1 MKGGIFIPYVP
12 VPKDLTTVKTKV
24 AFNLTKRQLICFGL
38 AAAVAVPTYFLTRG
52 ALGTTGAVM
61 TLVIAALP
69 FFFLA
74 MYEKDGQPAEKI
86 LRNYI
91 RSRFLTP
98 RVRPYKT
105 NNMYSAIM
113 NQIKLDKEV
122 KIMPKQNTN
131 TRPKQKKKHIISAN
145 KPLSARQK
153 KAIAAAIRKAQMQG
167 RRAASAQQTIPYKEM
182 YPDGIC
188 KVKDNYFT
196 KTIQF
201 FDINYQL
208 ARNEDKNEIFENYC
222 DFLNY
227 FDQSISVQFSFL
239 NQTVDMAEYEKAVHI
254 PEQADNFNDIR
265 IEYMGYAQKS
275 VVARKQR
282 YYKAQIYH
290 IRN

>member
-122 KIMPKQNTN
+122 KIIAEAEY
-131 TRPKQKKKHIISAN
+131 KH
-145 KPLSARQK
+145 K
-153 KAIAAAIRKAQMQG
+153 
-167 RRAASAQQTIPYKEM
+167 
-182 YPDGIC
+182 
-188 KVKDNYFT
+188 T
-196 KTIQF
+196 KT
-201 FDINYQL
+201 
-208 ARNEDKNEIFENYC
+208 EEKTK
-222 DFLNY
+222 DF
-227 FDQSISVQFSFL
+227 S
-239 NQTVDMAEYEKAVHI
+239 K
-254 PEQADNFNDIR
+254 
-265 IEYMGYAQKS
+265 
-275 VVARKQR
+275 
-282 YYKAQIYH
+282 
-290 IRN
+290 

>member
-122 KIMPKQNTN
+122 KIIAEAEY
-131 TRPKQKKKHIISAN
+131 KH
-145 KPLSARQK
+145 K
-153 KAIAAAIRKAQMQG
+153 
-167 RRAASAQQTIPYKEM
+167 
-182 YPDGIC
+182 
-188 KVKDNYFT
+188 T
-196 KTIQF
+196 KT
-201 FDINYQL
+201 
-208 ARNEDKNEIFENYC
+208 K
-222 DFLNY
+222 
-227 FDQSISVQFSFL
+227 
-239 NQTVDMAEYEKAVHI
+239 EKAHNI
-254 PEQADNFNDIR
+254 SE
-265 IEYMGYAQKS
+265 
-275 VVARKQR
+275 
-282 YYKAQIYH
+282 
-290 IRN
+290 